1 MVYPRKD
8 KIKQCIDFYFEIHK
22 VLFWWMT
29 DVKIHKKTVC
39 GKNPIL
45 RRPWHLFSSRKSH
58 LDISKFLF
66 SNLNIMPKI
75 DVVIMLQGFLRNKRL
90 SFLTNCGRDVGRGHI
105 TLIPWQIIGTSVFD
119 NEQTTQIRI

>member
-1 MVYPRKD
+1 MIYPRKD

-45 RRPWHLFSSRKSH
+45 RRP
-58 LDISKFLF
+58 
-66 SNLNIMPKI
+66 
-75 DVVIMLQGFLRNKRL
+75 
-90 SFLTNCGRDVGRGHI
+90 
-105 TLIPWQIIGTSVFD
+105 
-119 NEQTTQIRI
+119 

>member
-8 KIKQCIDFYFEIHK
+8 KIKQCIDFYFEIYK

-45 RRPWHLFSSRKSH
+45 RRPWHLFSSQKSH

-75 DVVIMLQGFLRNKRL
+75 DVIILQGFLRNKRL
-90 SFLTNCGRDVGRGHI
+90 SFLTNCGRAVDRGHL

-119 NEQTTQIRI
+119 NEWTTQIRI